1 MQITSNFENMKSA
14 EQTMFSFL
22 QKRKADLSIRKLTN
36 KDHLV
41 DFCSN
46 DYLGFSR
53 SALLQHR
60 AEEEMKQ
67 HHFHKQGA
75 TGSRLISGNSAY
87 IEQLEKYISEYHN
100 AESSLIFNSGYDA
113 NIGLFSS
120 VPQKGDVIVY
130 DELIH
135 ASIRDGIKMSRAEAV
150 SFNHNDLN
158 DLHSKMKMSILNTYI
173 SIESVYS
180 MDGDFAPLK
189 EIVALAKEYNANIIV
204 DEAHATGLFGY
215 NGGGLVQQFGLEQ
228 DVFARVHTFGKAMG
242 CHGAVVLGSEVLKQF
257 LVNYARSF
265 IFTTALPFHSLA
277 TIKCAYDILSKQKNK
292 VNKINFLVNLFKKS
306 IKVNNIAWLI
316 PSNSPIQ
323 SIVIPGNDKAKQV
336 SAELEKAGFYAK
348 AILYPTVPKGVERI
362 RICIHSFNT
371 AEQVLGLTEVLNKIL
386 K

>member
-1 MQITSNFENMKSA
+1 MTPA
-14 EQTMFSFL
+14 EQTLLSFL
-22 QKRKADLSIRKLTN
+22 QKREADLSIRKLTN

-60 AEEEMKQ
+60 VEEEVKQ

-75 TGSRLISGNSAY
+75 TGSRLISGNSEY

-120 VPQKGDVIVY
+120 VPQKGDLIIY
-130 DELIH
+130 DELVH

-150 SFNHNDLN
+150 SFQHNNLE
-158 DLHSKMKMSILNTYI
+158 DLHSKLKMSSLNTYI
-173 SIESVYS
+173 SIETVYS
-180 MDGDFAPLK
+180 MDGDFAPIK
-189 EIVALAKEYNANIIV
+189 EIVALAKQYNIHVIV
-204 DEAHATGLFGY
+204 DEAHATGLFGE
-215 NGGGLVQQFGLEQ
+215 NGGGLIQQFGLEQ

-277 TIKCAYDILSKQKNK
+277 TIKCAYDILAKQNNK
-292 VNKINFLVNLFKKS
+292 VKKISSLVQLLKKMIQVNKN
-306 IKVNNIAWLI
+306 AWLI
-316 PSNSPIQ
+316 PSDSPIQ
-323 SIVIPGNDKAKQV
+323 SIVIPGNDRAKQV

-348 AILYPTVPKGVERI
+348 AILYPTVPKGAERI

-371 AEQVLGLTEVLNKIL
+371 EEQVLGLVIILNKL
-386 K
+386 L

>member
-1 MQITSNFENMKSA
+1 MTPA
-14 EQTMFSFL
+14 EKTLLAIL
-22 QKRKADLSIRKLTN
+22 QKREADLSIRKLTN

-60 AEEEMKQ
+60 VEEEVKK
-67 HHFHKQGA
+67 HNFHKQGA
-75 TGSRLISGNSAY
+75 TGSRLISGNSTY
-87 IEQLEKYISEYHN
+87 IEQLEKYISQYHN

-113 NIGLFSS
+113 NIGLFSG
-120 VPQKGDVIVY
+120 VPQKGDLIIY
-130 DELIH
+130 DELVH

-150 SFNHNDLN
+150 SFQHNNLE
-158 DLHSKMKMSILNTYI
+158 DLHNKLKTSSLNAFI

-180 MDGDFAPLK
+180 MDGDFAPIK
-189 EIVALAKEYNANIIV
+189 EIVALAKQYNAHVIV
-204 DEAHATGLFGY
+204 DEAHATGLFGE

-265 IFTTALPFHSLA
+265 IFTTAMPFHSLA
-277 TIKCAYDILSKQKNK
+277 TIKCAYAILAKQQ
-292 VNKINFLVNLFKKS
+292 NKIQKISYLVDLFKKS
-306 IKVNNIAWLI
+306 IQVNKNAWLI
-316 PSNSPIQ
+316 SSGSPIQ
-323 SIVIPGNDKAKQV
+323 SIVIPGNDRVKLV

-348 AILYPTVPKGVERI
+348 AILYPTVPKGAERI

-371 AEQVLGLTEVLNKIL
+371 EEQVLGLANKLNELL